1 MLCFSGGGIFFNS
14 LSWIDP
20 AGVSF
25 LKALVNLP
33 DGVAAVESPPN
44 RAKMPRFFGL
54 LSSNLTS
61 SKPSP
66 ETVHSSIL
74 TGGDSL
80 VNLSKL
86 GRPERPSSCN
96 EGLEGSMIGD
106 RAEMSNERRYPSH
119 DSLGIVN
126 GSSIDV
132 RSMGESDFP
141 PLRFQKLFFSVGEG
155 GKYTPLSLTTLS
167 LYSPVNSSAL
177 PRIIETAFPSVPV
190 GLSEPLE
197 LKLVD
202 KERGEYGLPK
212 PGPAYIS
219 LDFTEDLKCSVVVV
233 VELEAN
239 DSVDPVTWS
248 VGAT

>member
-1 MLCFSGGGIFFNS
+1 MPCFSGVENFFNS
-14 LSWIDP
+14 LSWIDS

-33 DGVAAVESPPN
+33 DGVVAAESPPN
-44 RAKMPRFFGL
+44 RAKMPHFFGL

-61 SKPSP
+61 SKLSP
-66 ETVHSSIL
+66 RTVHSSIL

-86 GRPERPSSCN
+86 GRVERPSSCN

-106 RAEMSNERRYPSH
+106 RAEISNDRRYPSH
-119 DSLGIVN
+119 DSRGIVN

-141 PLRFQKLFFSVGEG
+141 PFRFQKLFFSVGEG
-155 GKYTPLSLTTLS
+155 GRYTPLSLTTLN
-167 LYSPVNSSAL
+167 LYSPANSSSL
-177 PRIIETAFPSVPV
+177 PRIIERAFPSVPV
-190 GLSEPLE
+190 GLSEPFE
-197 LKLVD
+197 SKLVD
-202 KERGEYGLPK
+202 RERGEYGLPK
-212 PGPAYIS
+212 IDPAYIS
-219 LDFTEDLKCSVVVV
+219 LDFAEVFKCSVVVV

-239 DSVDPVTWS
+239 DSVDLVNWS
-248 VGAT
+248 VGVT